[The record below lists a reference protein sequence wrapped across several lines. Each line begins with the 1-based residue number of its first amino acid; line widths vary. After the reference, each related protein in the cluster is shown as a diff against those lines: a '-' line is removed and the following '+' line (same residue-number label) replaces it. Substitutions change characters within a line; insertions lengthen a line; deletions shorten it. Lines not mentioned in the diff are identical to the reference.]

1 MVNPRDSHTLLDPM
15 QHPPHPHCVPL
26 YTAQGTLVPLSFTK
40 EYPSGPTTEH
50 LVFPDAEVATAKAI
64 SASPLPLQQ
73 VAAPPQPPK
82 SAAID
87 AADQEVAAADALSSL
102 PTPGESFT
110 ALDARNLN

>member
-1 MVNPRDSHTLLDPM
+1 M

-50 LVFPDAEVATAKAI
+50 LVFPDADVVDAKA
-64 SASPLPLQQ
+64 STPAPPGPTQPN
-73 VAAPPQPPK
+73 VAVPPQPPM

-87 AADQEVAAADALSSL
+87 AADQEDAGADALSSL